1 VATVATK
8 TVKSILRRGCTGIAA
23 RPYDQSSE
31 WTVESVKHPSQSRR
45 WEWYYPHRFSALYG
59 FSTAARK
66 FQSSSME
73 NNALQRIDGIEEVDE
88 VVGI

>member
-1 VATVATK
+1 M
-8 TVKSILRRGCTGIAA
+8 
-23 RPYDQSSE
+23 
-31 WTVESVKHPSQSRR
+31 
-45 WEWYYPHRFSALYG
+45 G

-66 FQSSSME
+66 FQSSIME